1 MDWLASSLGKKPD
14 NPIEVASLPAILADI
29 KKQANKYYSSLDGLD
44 SRNGVK
50 CRLFFVIGCG
60 IIFSVQTGKLRL
72 ERIMV

>member
-1 MDWLASSLGKKPD
+1 MKMDWLASSLGKKPD

-50 CRLFFVIGCG
+50 LV
-60 IIFSVQTGKLRL
+60 
-72 ERIMV
+72 